1 MTRTNLSKTYQYTV
15 TANGGSSAYFWSGH
29 GLEGAPNPTIY
40 IRSDD
45 ELIITNSD
53 HPSHAIE
60 ILDPTS
66 TVIQN
71 ITADGV
77 TSLLSNDSLISAGT
91 YTYRC
96 ASHPNA
102 MAGSI
107 IVNDHDV
114 DGLPDDGYG
123 TGLLPAR
130 GNAISAK
137 KIVTKINEI
146 VTKSD
151 SGTRSF
157 SGGGGGSARFQIYS
171 LSQPGLVKSTSS
183 YGARTSTSYS
193 YTPPVLEVID
203 VNTGG
208 IFTLKYPDIF
218 ATRDNPNIVN
228 FIDGPIDSVF
238 DMFSGPTN
246 TRTTWFSMVAIINL
260 AYGNTSTNTTNPAA
274 YLMLLSSSSSY
285 AEHKP
290 LQFFTDA
297 GLTLNSSNQPDYT
310 AHPVQIMD
318 GSTRTATSLNG
329 YTVLAYKNPDGK
341 LFYIPPL
348 HGGNGN
354 PGNSYYNPHKE
365 FWALMWTQVYQDFI
379 TAINILDV

>member
-15 TANGGSSAYFWSGH
+15 TANEGNSAYFWSGH
-29 GLEGAPNPTIY
+29 GLEGASNPTIY

-60 ILDPTS
+60 ILDPAN
-66 TVIQN
+66 TVIEG
-71 ITADGV
+71 ITTDGV

-96 ASHPNA
+96 ASHPTA
-102 MAGSI
+102 MTGSI

-114 DGLPDDGYG
+114 GGLPDDGYG

-157 SGGGGGSARFQIYS
+157 SGGGGGSARFQIFS
-171 LSQPGLVKSTSS
+171 LSQPGSVTSTSS
-183 YGARTSTSYS
+183 YGARTSTSS
-193 YTPPVLEVID
+193 SFSAPALKVLD

-208 IFTLKYPDIF
+208 IFTLTYPDIF

-228 FIDGPIDSVF
+228 FLDDSIDSVF
-238 DMFSGPTN
+238 DMFSGPTSN
-246 TRTTWFSMVAIINL
+246 RTTWRSIVAIINL
-260 AYGNTSTNTTNPAA
+260 AYGNTATNTADPAA
-274 YLMLLSSSSSY
+274 YLMLVSTGSSY

-310 AHPVQIMD
+310 AHPIQIMD

-329 YTVLAYKNPDGK
+329 TNVLAYKNPDGK
-341 LFYIPPL
+341 LFYIPSQ
-348 HGGNGN
+348 HT
-354 PGNSYYNPHKE
+354 GNSHSVGYYTQHRE
-365 FWALMWTQVYQDFI
+365 FWTLMWTQVYKDFL
-379 TAINILDV
+379 TAVDILDI